1 MDLSVIKFELSS
13 RQESRFRHQAE
24 NDLLQRQITELDVD
38 MEQQAKQLS
47 ICEQAS
53 EFVQDVANSRRGIM
67 KSRIEEVVTEALRI
81 IYGPSYG
88 VLLTYSVKAHRSF
101 LDIELTRDTSV
112 GEVRRTMDGFGGGVS
127 DTISIPLRLL
137 VLLASH
143 QADRVCVVDECY
155 KHLDPERIPQAAL
168 FIREIAEQLGV
179 QVIMLSHWKPMKEE
193 AERVYVIQERDGC
206 SFVTVEV

>member
-1 MDLSVIKFELSS
+1 MELSVVKSAFAS
-13 RQESRFRHQAE
+13 RQESHLRLQAE
-24 NDLLQRQITELDVD
+24 NDLLQRQIAELDAD
-38 MEQQAKQLS
+38 MEKQAAQLG

-67 KSRIEEVVTEALRI
+67 RSRIEEVVTEALRI

-88 VLLTYSVKAHRSF
+88 VSLTYSVKAHRSF
-101 LDIELTRDTSV
+101 LDIELTRDTSA

-137 VLLASH
+137 VLLASQ
-143 QADRVCVVDECY
+143 QADKVCIVDECY

-168 FIREIAEQLGV
+168 FVREIAEQLGV
-179 QVIMLSHWKPMKEE
+179 QVIMLSHWEAMKEE
-193 AERVYVIQERDGC
+193 AERVYNIQERDGQ